1 MRPKRDEE
9 LRNVL
14 WARWIVLA
22 GDIQVLCCS
31 LDTPAVTPGCFTA
44 ADESGVT
51 CTLAAARP
59 TLR

>member
-1 MRPKRDEE
+1 M
-9 LRNVL
+9 L

-51 CTLAAARP
+51 CALAAARP
-59 TLR
+59 TLH